1 MKNLLSNKQL
11 ILLVLTIFINTILF
25 YFSEKIERSYILKGV
40 ELFFSIYIIIIILVG
55 LYVNKRKMSKLEIF
69 SNFTLFLLVNG
80 ILIYSL
86 YLFKLF
92 ENELTI
98 DFKYSLNLIIGLL
111 SILLLFKIHY
121 DLLRSKNVA

>member
-11 ILLVLTIFINTILF
+11 ILLVLTIFIYTILF

-40 ELFFSIYIIIIILVG
+40 ELFFSIYIIIIILIG
-55 LYVNKRKMSKLEIF
+55 LYVNKRKKSKLEIF